1 MLDRIL
7 IGVGPN
13 NNNKKT
19 EVIGDGKNLWSPGQE
34 TEDCSGRALL
44 VLSAALL
51 QQSQRTDSGGTP
63 EVHFQE
69 EEVEGPFRRVLSSL
83 ISSWKGISGLREA
96 E

>member
-1 MLDRIL
+1 MGWDPTTITKN
-7 IGVGPN
+7 P
-13 NNNKKT
+13 

-63 EVHFQE
+63 EVRFQE
-69 EEVEGPFRRVLSSL
+69 EEVERPFRRVLSSL

-96 E
+96 G